1 MRSSAESVLKEIEN
15 AEQVVEADLSVDQLV
30 DLAEDAP
37 IIRLVNS
44 VIAGGVTGN
53 ASDIH
58 IEPQEKSVRVR
69 YRMDGILYEQMT
81 IPPNHHPAVVSRI
94 KIMSHLNIAER
105 RRPQDGRI
113 VFATDELD
121 YDLRVST
128 MPTIYGEKVVMRVLD
143 KSGISVPLER
153 LGFFQEQ
160 RHLFE
165 SFITRPHGMIL

>member
-1 MRSSAESVLKEIEN
+1 VLKEIRESEESQ
-15 AEQVVEADLSVDQLV
+15 AEPDLSVDQLV

-44 VIAGGVTGN
+44 VIAGAVNSN

-58 IEPQEKSVRVR
+58 IEPQETVVRVR

-81 IPPNHHPAVVSRI
+81 MPTHHHAPVVSRI

-113 VFATDELD
+113 VFSVDD
-121 YDLRVST
+121 IDFDLRVST

-143 KSGISVPLER
+143 KAGISVPLER
-153 LGFFQEQ
+153 LGFFPGQKQ
-160 RHLFE
+160 LFE
-165 SFITRPHGMIL
+165 SFIARPH